1 MIEIILMSIAWIAIA
16 SVLAYAIY
24 KDIKKLYC
32 TASKAWLSVLIRN
45 VEQYMRKEDEGK

>member
-16 SVLAYAIY
+16 DVLAYAIY

-32 TASKAWLSVLIRN
+32 
-45 VEQYMRKEDEGK
+45 KEIFQ